1 MWLDETLVALEVVYH
16 LCLDLMYCLWIYI
29 WIFSFGYCY
38 DTVCLYF
45 TCFVHVAYLYV
56 DTRCYDDIHE
66 VTLAF
71 PPLARCDRLVSEPW
85 L

>member
-1 MWLDETLVALEVVYH
+1 MVRRDPSCIGNGLSSLFGFYVSFMVLY
-16 LCLDLMYCLWIYI
+16 

-45 TCFVHVAYLYV
+45 TYFVHVVFLYD